1 VRILILAALTV
12 LVPGA
17 SAIDT
22 HEPARSFRGTTLDGE
37 KFNNDT
43 LKGKVVLLQFWTTWC
58 GYCRR
63 EQAGVDSLTKS
74 LGSKGVVVLAV
85 NVGESKKKVK
95 DYLERSPRACKIV
108 LTEDTNLAAMFAPD
122 GFPLYIVIDREGKIA
137 GRQEGAAGEDALRQL
152 LARAG
157 VEGE

>member
-1 VRILILAALTV
+1 MRILILAALTV

-22 HEPARSFRGTTLDGE
+22 REPAPAFKGTTLDGE
-37 KFNNDT
+37 KFKNET

-63 EQAGVDSLTKS
+63 EQEGVDSLTKS

-95 DYLERSPRACKIV
+95 D
-108 LTEDTNLAAMFAPD
+108 
-122 GFPLYIVIDREGKIA
+122 
-137 GRQEGAAGEDALRQL
+137 
-152 LARAG
+152 
-157 VEGE
+157 